1 MFLRID
7 VDVRGAET
15 LKRKLLERAK
25 DLSPVM
31 RTMEAQIR
39 RGPGSIAD
47 QIARRAYFA
56 EDGSVRPWQ
65 EPSILPA
72 GASAHPRV
80 RAGEEIMWRAARGES
95 AASISRSGP
104 RFALV
109 GVNDLLVRQE
119 AARLGNQIVSSA
131 SYFGFVTGD
140 FSKRTSAAPALPA
153 KPIARRPGQKR
164 TGRGGGPKPEN
175 LTRYTVQYA
184 MWWFLGYT
192 HGIWLTEAQLR
203 AGIMTPPKN
212 IGWNPVLLERI
223 RDRVADYIVGASDF
237 TERGRANDPRRAA

>member
-7 VDVRGAET
+7 IDVRGAET
-15 LKRKLLERAK
+15 LKRQLLARAA
-25 DLSPVM
+25 DLSPAT

-39 RGPGSIAD
+39 RGPGSISE
-47 QIARRAYFA
+47 QIARRAYMS

-65 EPSILPA
+65 EAAILPA
-72 GASAHPRV
+72 SAASHPRV

-95 AASISRSGP
+95 AAGFTRSGP

-119 AARLGNQIVSSA
+119 AARLPGANGIVSSA

-140 FSKRTSAAPALPA
+140 FSRRTTPAPAQPS

-164 TGRGGGPKPEN
+164 TGGSGVKPHN
-175 LTRYTVQYA
+175 LTAYNVRFA
-184 MWWFLGYT
+184 WWWFLGYT
-192 HGIWLTEAQLR
+192 HDIWLTEAQTR

-212 IGWNPVLLERI
+212 IGWNPILLERI
-223 RDRVADYIVGASDF
+223 RDRVADYIVGPDF
-237 TERGRANDPRRAA
+237 TKRGRANDPRM